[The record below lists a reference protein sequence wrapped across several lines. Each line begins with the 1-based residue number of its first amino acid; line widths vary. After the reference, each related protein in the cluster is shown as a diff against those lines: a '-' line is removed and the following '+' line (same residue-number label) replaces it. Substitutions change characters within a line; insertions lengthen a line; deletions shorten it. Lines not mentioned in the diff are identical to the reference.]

1 MSSVIPEYLVYETTF
16 KLGHEQIFSVWLKK
30 PRNPS
35 TFGSQLSVFVQVH
48 YGWSERWLQE
58 FFSNFQVL
66 LCSLISFIL
75 KSDAIINFA
84 VNSSL
89 GATVIAV

>member
-58 FFSNFQVL
+58 FLV
-66 LCSLISFIL
+66 ISKL
-75 KSDAIINFA
+75 YCVPLS
-84 VNSSL
+84 VSY
-89 GATVIAV
+89 